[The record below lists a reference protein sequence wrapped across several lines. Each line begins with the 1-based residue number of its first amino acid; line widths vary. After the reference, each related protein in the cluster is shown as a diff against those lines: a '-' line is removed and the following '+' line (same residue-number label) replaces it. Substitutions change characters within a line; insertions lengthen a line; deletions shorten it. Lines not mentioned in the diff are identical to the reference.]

1 MTTVCTDILHC
12 WQRKLVH
19 YNGNYEV
26 FEKVHRSRLDDY
38 RKELERQRK
47 RIKELKLT
55 AKVARGELDQKE
67 IATILGKG
75 GKGAN
80 KEQMGFAGAGGSEE
94 DTEQLALL
102 DEIKELHMYI
112 KFEVG
117 GEIAM
122 PMLAVDN
129 VSFGYDKTKLLFE
142 DVDFGLN
149 MESRIA
155 LVGANGTGK
164 STLLKLML
172 QEGISPVS
180 GEARRPPL
188 GSRDD

>member
-1 MTTVCTDILHC
+1 M
-12 WQRKLVH
+12 
-19 YNGNYEV
+19 
-26 FEKVHRSRLDDY
+26 
-38 RKELERQRK
+38 
-47 RIKELKLT
+47 
-55 AKVARGELDQKE
+55 AKGELDQRE
-67 IATILGKG
+67 IASILGKA

-94 DTEQLALL
+94 DTDQLSLL

-129 VSFGYDKTKLLFE
+129 VSFGYDAKKLLFE

-164 STLLKLML
+164 STLLKLMTEEL
-172 QEGISPVS
+172 TPTS
-180 GEARRPPL
+180 GEVRQARMCRV
-188 GSRDD
+188 GVYSQHS